1 MLISKATPLMEIRNL
16 GLEFSR
22 FSGKARVLDGVSLV
36 VFKGEKVGLVG
47 ETGCG
52 KSLTM
57 KAIMGLLPTRR
68 TTVTGGEILY
78 KGQNLLT
85 MDQVTRRRITGK
97 EVVMVFQDPNGSLNP
112 VFTIG
117 EQMEDILG
125 WSGNEASRFSFRFGL
140 PKTAA
145 LEARQRALG
154 VLAQVGLAD
163 PERIM
168 ASYPFQLSGGMRQR
182 VLIGMALAN
191 QPELLIAD
199 EPGTALDVTTQAQI
213 LRLLDEL
220 VRLRGIAILMITHN
234 LGVVRQVTDRV
245 YVMYAGTIVEAAPTG
260 QLFANP
266 LHPYTRGLL
275 DAVPR
280 LSGKGLSN
288 GIEGSVPDYL
298 LPLPGC
304 RFAPR
309 CSQAGE
315 RCQREK
321 PALATVGEAHL
332 VACHLMK

>member
-1 MLISKATPLMEIRNL
+1 MTSEAAPLLEIREL

-22 FSGKARVLDGVSLV
+22 FSGRARVLDGVSLSV
-36 VFKGEKVGLVG
+36 RKGEKVGVVG

-57 KAIMGLLPTRR
+57 KAVMGLLPTRR

-78 KGQNLLT
+78 RGQNLLT
-85 MDQVTRRRITGK
+85 MDPSTRRRITGQ

-125 WSGNEASRFSFRFGL
+125 WSVRETSRRGLSFGL
-140 PKTAA
+140 PKAA
-145 LEARQRALG
+145 ARAARQRALS

-163 PERIM
+163 PPRIL

-182 VLIGMALAN
+182 VLIAMALAN

-220 VRLRGIAILMITHN
+220 VRRQGIAILMITHN

-245 YVMYAGTIVEAAPTG
+245 YVMYAGTVMETAPTER
-260 QLFANP
+260 LFADP

-275 DAVPR
+275 EAVPR
-280 LSGKGLSN
+280 LSGKGLSE

-298 LPLPGC
+298 SPMPGC

-309 CSQAGE
+309 CSWAGE
-315 RCQREK
+315 RCQHEK
-321 PALATVGEAHL
+321 PALAAVGEGQL
-332 VACHLMK
+332 VACHLVK

>member
-1 MLISKATPLMEIRNL
+1 MLTSEVAPLLEIREL

-22 FSGKARVLDGVSLV
+22 FSGKARVLDGVSLSV
-36 VFKGEKVGLVG
+36 CKGEKVGVVG

-57 KAIMGLLPTRR
+57 KAVMGLLPTRR

-78 KGQNLLT
+78 KGQNLLG
-85 MDQVTRRRITGK
+85 MNLSARRRITGK

-125 WSGNEASRFSFRFGL
+125 WSSREPARRSLRFGL
-140 PKTAA
+140 PKAVAA
-145 LEARQRALG
+145 EARRRAAG

-163 PERIM
+163 PERILN
-168 ASYPFQLSGGMRQR
+168 SYPFQLSGGMRQR
-182 VLIGMALAN
+182 VLIAMALAN

-213 LRLLDEL
+213 LRLLDDL
-220 VRLRGIAILMITHN
+220 VRARGIAILMITHN

-245 YVMYAGTIVEAAPTG
+245 YVMYAGTVVETAPTER
-260 QLFANP
+260 LFADP
-266 LHPYTRGLL
+266 LHPYTQGLL
-275 DAVPR
+275 ASVPR
-280 LSGKGLSN
+280 LVGGGLSE
-288 GIEGSVPDYL
+288 GIDGSVPDYL
-298 LPLPGC
+298 SPLPGC

-309 CSQAGE
+309 CARATE
-315 RCQREK
+315 RCHQEK
-321 PALATVGEAHL
+321 PVPRVAGEAHL
-332 VACHLMK
+332 VACHLVK